1 MALMSGKVYS
11 NTGAP
16 NNADGI
22 DGDIY
27 MQLDGFKTTYRK
39 ESGAWVA
46 VGSTLG
52 AIPEIISGVGA
63 PSNALGV
70 DGQYYRNT
78 GNQNIYYKQGST
90 WNIVGTLLG
99 SSFTP
104 VLEQAGIAKDL
115 GLSPNLISAGD
126 LNTII
131 VPGEYS
137 FPPTV
142 TNAPYRVINSTFYE
156 YGGVLKVWRETA
168 NRVYQF
174 VETTNGLLT
183 SRSTLDGGANWTGWR
198 FAASEVG
205 DNGTTFAVGTA
216 QLPSDATPL
225 AQVKE
230 LLKHFYS
237 STEGGAVNNGTL
249 EFKNDDGG
257 LTQFKFNRH
266 TGGGTTP
273 TVTIAPFSSPSPNYC
288 NGVWLTSIGGTQP
301 TLTSVSANSFTVNN
315 PSGADFFWLALIDIT
330 I

>member
-16 NNADGI
+16 NNADGV

-52 AIPEIISGVGA
+52 AIPKIISGVGA
-63 PSNALGV
+63 PSNLLGA
-70 DGQYYRNT
+70 DEQYYRNT
-78 GNQNIYYKQGST
+78 ENQNIYYKQGST
-90 WNIVGTLLG
+90 WNLVGNLTG
-99 SSFTP
+99 ATFAP
-104 VLEQAGIAKDL
+104 VLDQ
-115 GLSPNLISAGD
+115 AGD
-126 LNTII
+126 LNTIL
-131 VPGEYS
+131 VSGEYS

-142 TNAPYRVINSTFYE
+142 TNAPYRVIDSTYYE

-168 NRVYQF
+168 DRVYQF

-205 DNGTTFAVGTA
+205 DNGTTFAVSTA

-230 LLKHFYS
+230 LLKNFYS

-249 EFKNDDGG
+249 EFKNDNGG
-257 LTQFKFNRH
+257 LTQFKFNRY

-273 TVTIAPFSSPSPNYC
+273 TVTIAPNSSPSPNYC

>member
-16 NNADGI
+16 NNADGV

-27 MQLDGFKTTYRK
+27 MQLDGFETTYRK

-52 AIPEIISGVGA
+52 AIPKIISGVGA
-63 PSNALGV
+63 PSNLLGA
-70 DGQYYRNT
+70 DEQYYRNT
-78 GNQNIYYKQGST
+78 ENQNIYYKQGST
-90 WNIVGTLLG
+90 WNLVGNLTG
-99 SSFTP
+99 ATFAP
-104 VLEQAGIAKDL
+104 VLDQ
-115 GLSPNLISAGD
+115 AGD
-126 LNTII
+126 LNTIL
-131 VPGEYS
+131 VSGEYS

-142 TNAPYRVINSTFYE
+142 TNAPYRVIDSTYYE

-168 NRVYQF
+168 DRVYQF

-205 DNGTTFAVGTA
+205 DNGTTFAVSTA

-230 LLKHFYS
+230 LLKNFYS

-249 EFKNDDGG
+249 EFKNDNGG
-257 LTQFKFNRH
+257 LTQFKFNRY

-273 TVTIAPFSSPSPNYC
+273 TVTIAPNSSPSPNYC

>member
-16 NNADGI
+16 NNADGV

-52 AIPEIISGVGA
+52 ATPEIISGVGA
-63 PSNALGV
+63 PSNLLGA
-70 DGQYYRNT
+70 DEQYYRNT
-78 GNQNIYYKQGST
+78 ENQDIYYKQGST
-90 WNIVGTLLG
+90 WNLVGNLTG
-99 SSFTP
+99 ATFAP
-104 VLEQAGIAKDL
+104 VLDQ
-115 GLSPNLISAGD
+115 AGD
-126 LNTII
+126 LNTIL
-131 VPGEYS
+131 VSGEYS

-142 TNAPYRVINSTFYE
+142 TNAPYRVIDSTFYE

-168 NRVYQF
+168 DRVYQF

-205 DNGTTFAVGTA
+205 DNGTTFAVSTA

-230 LLKHFYS
+230 LLKNFYS

-249 EFKNDDGG
+249 EFKNDNGG
-257 LTQFKFNRH
+257 LTQFKFNRY

-273 TVTIAPFSSPSPNYC
+273 TVTIAPNSSPSPNYC